1 MEDKNLIQLNDTTFD
16 AAVLQSQVPVLVDW
30 GAEWCGPCRAIA
42 PTVAELAGEYTGKLK
57 VGKVNVDHNQKIA
70 VNYRITSIPTLLLFK
85 DGKVV
90 SSLIGARPK
99 SQIKEMID
107 KFIA

>member
-16 AAVLQSQVPVLVDW
+16 AAVLQSQVPVLVDFW
-30 GAEWCGPCRAIA
+30 AEWCGPCRAIA